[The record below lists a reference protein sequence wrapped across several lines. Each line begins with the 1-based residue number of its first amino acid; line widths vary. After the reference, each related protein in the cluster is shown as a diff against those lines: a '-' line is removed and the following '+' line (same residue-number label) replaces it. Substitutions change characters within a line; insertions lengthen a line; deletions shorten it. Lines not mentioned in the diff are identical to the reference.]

1 MAQLIYH
8 RAGLSLHELQL
19 QRQRPA
25 TSACR
30 RRLESLPILLESW
43 GTATEPHWAMKMPH
57 V

>member
-19 QRQRPA
+19 QRQRPV